1 MTTPVETNLT
11 ATLRN
16 AAREAGLTV
25 VSPSTREQTSM
36 ATPPADF
43 AWAVP
48 PDAPLER
55 SLLLE
60 LSEAFDFHKPELL
73 PEMTTHLREAAQRL
87 RNPRPDTYV
96 TLAGLPVSF
105 SHFAGLFTAPPPAR
119 TRTSCTAPFHLE
131 NGTQSPLHAL
141 VSASM
146 TVTFAEIVPAP
157 EQPYAETFIYN
168 AVRKTLDRGQL
179 ELLKSGNRQP
189 VPVTTRYYSRWQ
201 KKFFFTDTDDR
212 SRMDF
217 LALKVYWLSGV
228 LGGNQPVWIP
238 DPRDAQYL
246 NTTPEELSR
255 MAADLAR
262 QGMLALDGD
271 YASATPALLGRS
283 EEYRAKTGHR
293 TGSHAAHLQRGDA
306 RRPHQHVVLCAGLS
320 RCGRSHARAQQ
331 AACSSACR
339 RGVRATWAWPARPAI
354 ADCGSVQVFDGREA
368 HCPQVLRQLLR
379 IEKEAE
385 GLAGARDALR
395 QAVES
400 HLLQLAHALAGNRI
414 VEDHSAALGQAGDEP
429 QSGEG
434 CLPGQVGHHA
444 QPGEECRSVVAEI
457 GGGKAVRQRVP
468 LEVHG
473 GEAHRL
479 RNHDSALAQTF
490 PLPGLGGGMI
500 HLKDLQRRMRIP
512 DRQRCPDRLLKSPP
526 AARRARLLLRSPLPQ
541 SDCGLP

>member
-1 MTTPVETNLT
+1 MTTPVESNLT
-11 ATLRN
+11 ATLRT

-25 VSPSTREQTSM
+25 LAVD
-36 ATPPADF
+36 AGADF
-43 AWAVP
+43 NGHPTSRFRLATSA
-48 PDAPLER
+48 DAPLER

-105 SHFAGLFTAPPPAR
+105 GNFAWPFHRSSSGADTFIVHGTA
-119 TRTSCTAPFHLE
+119 HLE

-212 SRMDF
+212 SRLEF

-228 LGGNQPVWIP
+228 LGANQPVWIP

-262 QGMLALDGD
+262 QGMIALDGD
-271 YASATPALLGRS
+271 YAAATPALLGRS
-283 EEYRAKTGHR
+283 EEYRAKMDN
-293 TGSHAAHLQRGDA
+293 A
-306 RRPHQHVVLCAGLS
+306 
-320 RCGRSHARAQQ
+320 
-331 AACSSACR
+331 
-339 RGVRATWAWPARPAI
+339 
-354 ADCGSVQVFDGREA
+354 
-368 HCPQVLRQLLR
+368 
-379 IEKEAE
+379 
-385 GLAGARDALR
+385 
-395 QAVES
+395 
-400 HLLQLAHALAGNRI
+400 
-414 VEDHSAALGQAGDEP
+414 
-429 QSGEG
+429 
-434 CLPGQVGHHA
+434 
-444 QPGEECRSVVAEI
+444 
-457 GGGKAVRQRVP
+457 
-468 LEVHG
+468 LEVT
-473 GEAHRL
+473 RP
-479 RNHDSALAQTF
+479 TF
-490 PLPGLGGGMI
+490 NEE
-500 HLKDLQRRMRIP
+500 MR
-512 DRQRCPDRLLKSPP
+512 
-526 AARRARLLLRSPLPQ
+526 A
-541 SDCGLP
+541 GHTNM